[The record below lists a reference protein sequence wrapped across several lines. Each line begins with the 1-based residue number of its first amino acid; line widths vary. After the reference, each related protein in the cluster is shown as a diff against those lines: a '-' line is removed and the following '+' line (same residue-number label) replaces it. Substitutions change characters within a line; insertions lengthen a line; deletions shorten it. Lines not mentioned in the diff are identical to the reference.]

1 MIITV
6 TIKDQ
11 DSDTGEV
18 TLVGDGACVDEKCD
32 SCDTGSPT
40 GNVYRF
46 VTDVNRDEVYYHLDC
61 LTEDSDLVILSV
73 VN

>member
-18 TLVGDGACVDEKCD
+18 TLVGDGVCADENCD
-32 SCDTGSPT
+32 SCGTGYTT

-46 VTDVNRDEVYYHLDC
+46 HVRASGDETYFHLHC
-61 LTEDSDLVILSV
+61 LADDSGLVLLSV